1 MMTPLLRSLSG
12 EVQRLPDSFA
22 PSRSGS
28 LPSRPMSRQSLAQ
41 SVRRGV
47 ALLWFEATGSWAS
60 AVVVSERGHLLT
72 CAHLLTGSSWMES
85 APESQEQPSASNSGL
100 DGKRPTA
107 TRRLAPSQQICR
119 GRCEVLG
126 PDGFFQE
133 VTFEAQVLCVCE
145 GYLDAAL
152 LLARPPS
159 RSPDSKSRGYL
170 FEPWIWQRESRRD
183 PEEGTAVWAVGH
195 GLFGP
200 GTPWRGATLTEG
212 HVVKVARSGC
222 FPGGR
227 AAVLQSS
234 AAVHR
239 GCSGGALV
247 DACTGELLGMVT
259 TNVKH
264 QDGSVMP
271 HVNFS
276 LPAGLMAPLRSFLED
291 PFRQGALDKLLIDW
305 RSSAADEREQALWRL
320 EPEPLQLPSRMA
332 ARKQLALDRMRQ
344 LTEDATA
351 AEEQGEN
358 APPKSAL

>member
-1 MMTPLLRSLSG
+1 MTPLLRSLSG
-12 EVQRLPDSFA
+12 EAVALSVAVPLSHLLSALLDNASGVEQLRPAELAALSASPSSPSSSSSSSASPTASRLQGPA
-22 PSRSGS
+22 PSSSGS

-85 APESQEQPSASNSGL
+85 APETQEQPSASNAGL

-227 AAVLQSS
+227 AAVLQSC

-247 DACTGELLGMVT
+247 DACT
-259 TNVKH
+259 
-264 QDGSVMP
+264 
-271 HVNFS
+271 
-276 LPAGLMAPLRSFLED
+276 
-291 PFRQGALDKLLIDW
+291 
-305 RSSAADEREQALWRL
+305 
-320 EPEPLQLPSRMA
+320 
-332 ARKQLALDRMRQ
+332 
-344 LTEDATA
+344 
-351 AEEQGEN
+351 
-358 APPKSAL
+358 